1 MNLENGGSSRQTET
15 VMTVLQEKDII
26 AANVRIPNN
35 STVNKYGKSLD
46 LLSLKHGGEFI
57 EKAVELRLGMD
68 GSTTRN
74 KHVLAAGLKN
84 EKNEFYGLG
93 YIESPG
99 KDADA
104 MYKGYLSILER
115 YDFEGSV
122 PMIITN

>member
-1 MNLENGGSSRQTET
+1 MNLEKGGSSRQTET
-15 VMTVLQEKDII
+15 VLTVLQEKDII

-35 STVNKYGKSLD
+35 STVNKYGNCLD

-104 MYKGYLSILER
+104 MYEGYLSILER
-115 YDFEGSV
+115 YDFEGPV
-122 PMIITN
+122 PMIM